1 LNEGYLVYSELNQL
15 LLNLQ
20 ITIWENENKIFKTS
34 EGFNVIDTKIF
45 KDNKDLLNININA
58 DNQISINN

>member
-1 LNEGYLVYSELNQL
+1 MNEGYLVYSELNQL